1 VTVQATRATLN
12 GTPGDPP
19 DRRRRMPR
27 GWMPYALGG
36 PAAVF
41 LALVVIAPFVNLVIL
56 SLYHNTFFGI
66 KENVSLRNYVQIFT
80 QGYYLHEIVHSLLL
94 AVVAAAIALILGV
107 PTAFIAWRAPRPVR
121 TAILL
126 LTLAPILISSVV
138 RTLGWVVALGPG
150 GLADRLLMDLGLGT
164 PRLLGTNAA
173 VLIGFANVFMPFMV
187 LSVMSALRNVDPQLL
202 MAARTL
208 GASELRMWMQIVV
221 PLVSPGMVAGA
232 ILVFSLAANSYITPA
247 MLGGGSFS
255 VLPVE
260 IYQQTTVIQNLPLA
274 SAIGVVLTLLVVFIV
289 VVQMIIMERRFH
301 TIMVAH

>member
-1 VTVQATRATLN
+1 MQATTVTSPNRA
-12 GTPGDPP
+12 GASAPA
-19 DRRRRMPR
+19 RRRARK
-27 GWMPYALGG
+27 GWLPYALGG

-41 LALVVIAPFVNLVIL
+41 LLLVVIAPFVNLVIL
-56 SLYHNTFFGI
+56 SLYHSTFFGI
-66 KENVSLRNYVQIFT
+66 QEHVSLGNYAKIFT
-80 QGYYLHEIVHSLLL
+80 QSYYLHEILHTLVL
-94 AVVAAAIALILGV
+94 AVLAAAISLVLGV
-107 PTAFIAWRAPRPVR
+107 PIAFIAWRAPRPVR
-121 TAILL
+121 TTILL

-150 GLADRLLMDLGLGT
+150 GLVDKILGSVGLGS
-164 PRLLGTNAA
+164 PALLDTNTA

-187 LSVMSALRNVDPQLL
+187 LSVMSALRNVNPQLL

-208 GASELRMWMQIVV
+208 GASELRTWLQIVF
-221 PLVSPGMVAGA
+221 PLALPGMAAGV

-260 IYQQTTVIQNLPLA
+260 IYQQTTIIQNLPLA
-274 SAIGVVLTLLVVFIV
+274 AAIGVVLTALVVLIV
-289 VVQMIIMERRFH
+289 VLQMIIMERRFH